1 MSSNTVS
8 FPGSQTLHE
17 VGGGELVS
25 EPDPQKMHYV
35 GENRKSLGTRQSV
48 LYSDLCTLTSV

>member
-17 VGGGELVS
+17 VGGELVS

-35 GENRKSLGTRQSV
+35 GENRKSLGTGQSV